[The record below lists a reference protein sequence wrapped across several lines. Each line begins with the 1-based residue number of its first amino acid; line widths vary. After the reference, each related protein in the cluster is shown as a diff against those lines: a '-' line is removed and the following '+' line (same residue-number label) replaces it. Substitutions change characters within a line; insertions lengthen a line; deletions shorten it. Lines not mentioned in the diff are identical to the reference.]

1 MNASLPSGSAG
12 DASNFFIVKGKSQ
25 IIGSLNVTSGF
36 SANSKQFKIE
46 HPLNENKWLYHTS
59 TEAPRAD
66 LIYRGTLQLQ
76 NGIGSASIDF
86 ASRMSTGTFHALTKN
101 TQLFLQNNESFDRI
115 KGYVQSGSV
124 YVLSENQNSTASID
138 WSVMAERQDAE
149 ILKSPLYDRNGNYKT
164 ENYKG
169 EYLESTRLER
179 FAKFEE
185 I

>member
-1 MNASLPSGSAG
+1 L
-12 DASNFFIVKGKSQ
+12 
-25 IIGSLNVTSGF
+25 
-36 SANSKQFKIE
+36 SANTKQFKIQ
-46 HPLNENKWLYHTS
+46 HPINENKWLYHTS
-59 TEAPRAD
+59 TESPRAD

-76 NGIGSASIDF
+76 NGAGSASIDA
-86 ASRMSTGTFHALTKN
+86 ASNMTNGTFNAFTKN
-101 TQLFLQNNESFDRI
+101 PQLFLQNNESFDRI

-124 YVLSENQNSTASID
+124 YVSAENQNSTASID
-138 WSVMAERQDAE
+138 WSVIAERQDTE

-169 EYLESTRLER
+169 EYLDATRPER